1 MNESTALIH
10 DASSARGWRRWALPI
25 VVVTGLGVL
34 MASIASFRA
43 TGVAIRDPES
53 AAVVMRELRFEDRAD
68 GSIAVIDH
76 RSARVITTITG
87 EAGFARGTLRGFARD
102 RRLRS
107 VSPDHPIQ
115 LIGRADGRLTL
126 WDPMTER
133 VVDLESFGA
142 TNAAVFGRLLSKPPT
157 DGVR

>member
-10 DASSARGWRRWALPI
+10 HPTSARGWRRWALPVL
-25 VVVTGLGVL
+25 VVSGLAVL

-43 TGVAIRDPES
+43 TGVSIRDPES
-53 AAVVMRELRFEDRAD
+53 AAVVIRELRFEDRAD

-76 RSARVITTITG
+76 RSAHVIATITG

-102 RRLRS
+102 RRLRG
-107 VSPDHPIQ
+107 VRADHPIQ

-142 TNAAVFGRLLSKPPT
+142 TNASVFGRLLSPSLYP
-157 DGVR
+157 GVR